1 MEEDEGVSVTIRPR
15 RIRRMAFVAAPLVA
29 IFFAVLA
36 TLLSGPTG
44 QNGSAVFQTSDRIAM
59 SALGLIAGAAILVV
73 ARPKVIADATSI
85 KVQNIIGGYEL
96 PWSVVRAV
104 RFDRRSPCLTLEL
117 EDDDVV
123 FVMAVQAADKQYAVE
138 SARAL
143 RALHAAARASS
154 PS

>member
-1 MEEDEGVSVTIRPR
+1 MT
-15 RIRRMAFVAAPLVA
+15 
-29 IFFAVLA
+29 
-36 TLLSGPTG
+36 
-44 QNGSAVFQTSDRIAM
+44 
-59 SALGLIAGAAILVV
+59 ALGLVAAAAILLV
-73 ARPKVIADATSI
+73 ARPKVVADSTQI

-138 SARAL
+138 SARTL
-143 RALHAAARASS
+143 RALHAAARTPTS
-154 PS
+154 PAP

>member
-1 MEEDEGVSVTIRPR
+1 MTIRPR

-36 TLLSGPTG
+36 ALLSGPTG
-44 QNGSAVFQTSDRIAM
+44 QQGTAVFQTSDRLAM
-59 SALGLIAGAAILVV
+59 SVLGLIAGAAILIV
-73 ARPKVIADATSI
+73 ARPKVTADSTTI